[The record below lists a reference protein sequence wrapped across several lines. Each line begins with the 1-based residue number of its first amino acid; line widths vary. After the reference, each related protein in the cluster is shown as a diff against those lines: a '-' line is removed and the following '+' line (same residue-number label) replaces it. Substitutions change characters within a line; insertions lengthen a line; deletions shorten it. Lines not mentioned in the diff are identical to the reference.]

1 MLREI
6 EIFDKTVVLDHPD
19 LASTLSNRAAWLRVQ
34 VRLKRS
40 DQGKVVVPR
49 GEDNVLDNRRHF
61 YQRARW
67 RHIAQKWP
75 SSGSSAEQTGW
86 GAGRNTRTSRESS
99 CVSRHAP

>member
-6 EIFDKTVVLDHPD
+6 EILDKTVVLDHPD
-19 LASTLSNRAAWLRVQ
+19 PASTLSNRVALLRVQ

-40 DQGKVVVPR
+40 VQSKVVVPR
-49 GEDNVLDNRRHF
+49 GKDNVQDNRRHF

-67 RHIAQKWP
+67 RQIVHKWP

-86 GAGRNTRTSRESS
+86 GAGPNTRTSRESS
-99 CVSRHAP
+99 